1 VVTIGAALRRR
12 GRESVRKLERTTQQ
26 VKAAVTRNAE
36 HLHREHPYAPE
47 HLSNY
52 LDLVNARHPRGI
64 VILTDGTGTARKDLI
79 SACRAAFPGVLLLV
93 VRIVPQ
99 EVKLP
104 DRKRLVRH
112 LQIQDPTELYHLLW
126 RLEPFDVVI
135 DFTDQAKRRG
145 QTLLNSIYAVPEHG
159 LYVIHHLPPDGPF
172 DATALQDSLKGHEHQ
187 ERAAANA
194 AQRGQSWVVR
204 KQGVHNY
211 KLRDRDLSGEDFQFR
226 LAPQWGRTLVRMRA
240 KQFESR
246 ARVEVND
253 PAFRVRFQDSM
264 PVKPHHLRE
273 YLDVVCHPR
282 QEVVREHLT
291 MPISYHHP
299 NRKVQH
305 TMTGTSIDLEV
316 DWMRN
321 PAAPAWETFEGPMF
335 HLISAFPGH
344 FGHFMTEDLGRLWGW
359 RIAKEQFP
367 DLKLLISAK
376 PPREEVLPFQRV
388 MLEALGVSMDD
399 VVCINQPVRVKRLI
413 GASPQFHNRRFI
425 DPDLETI
432 WDDLRDALA
441 PVADPS
447 SPKRVFITRPAGGQ
461 RRCLNSDEVEHRFV
475 EAGFAL
481 VRPELLSVPDQVKLF
496 SNAEVV
502 AGYGGSGMF
511 GAMFARQPG
520 RRIVISSSQY
530 TASNEYLISS
540 LKGDE
545 YIHFWCE
552 AELHH
557 PATGWSA
564 EAFWS
569 NYTFDFQRDG
579 AMLDRALAN

>member
-1 VVTIGAALRRR
+1 MVSIGSTLRRR
-12 GRESVRKLERTTQQ
+12 GRLGVRKLERTAQE
-26 VKAAVTRNAE
+26 VKAAVTRNAG
-36 HLHREHPYAPE
+36 HLHREHPYAPV

-52 LDLVNARHPRGI
+52 LELVNARHPRAI
-64 VILTDGTGTARKDLI
+64 VLLTDGTGSARRDLI

-93 VRIVPQ
+93 VRLTSE
-99 EVKLP
+99 EVQLP
-104 DRKRLVRH
+104 EAKRWVHH
-112 LQIQDPTELYHLLW
+112 LQIRDPSELYHLLW
-126 RLEPFDVVI
+126 RLEPFEVVI
-135 DFTDQAKRRG
+135 DFTKQAETRG
-145 QTLLNSIYAVPEHG
+145 QTLLNCIYAVPEHG
-159 LYVIHHLPPDGPF
+159 LYVIHHLPPDGAF
-172 DATALQDSLKGHEHQ
+172 SAESLQECLEGHEHQ
-187 ERAAANA
+187 QRAAAKA
-194 AQRGQSWVVR
+194 HQRGQSWVVH
-204 KQGVHNY
+204 KQGIHYY
-211 KLRDRDLSGEDFQFR
+211 KLRDRDLSGDEFQSR
-226 LAPQWGRTLVRMRA
+226 LAPRWGRTLLRVPA

-246 ARVEVND
+246 ARVTVND
-253 PAFRVRFQDSM
+253 PAYRVRFQESM

-316 DWMRN
+316 DWMSK
-321 PAAPAWETFEGPMF
+321 PAAPAWETFEGPLF

-344 FGHFMTEDLGRLWGW
+344 FGHFMTEDLGRMWGW
-359 RIAKEQFP
+359 RNAKERFP

-376 PPREEVLPFQRV
+376 PPREEVAPFQKV
-388 MLEALGVSMDD
+388 LLEALGVGPDD

-425 DPDLETI
+425 DPDLSAI
-432 WDDLRDALA
+432 WDEVRDVLA
-441 PVADPS
+441 PVPDPD
-447 SPKRVFITRPAGGQ
+447 SPKRVFITRPEGGQ
-461 RRCLNSDEVEHRFV
+461 RRCLNSAEVEQRFT

-481 VRPELLSVPDQVKLF
+481 VRPELLSTPDQVKLF
-496 SNAEVV
+496 SNAAVV

-511 GAMFARQPG
+511 GSIFAREPG

-540 LKGDE
+540 VKGDE
-545 YIHFWCE
+545 YVHFWCD
-552 AELHH
+552 AELNH
-557 PATGWSA
+557 PASGWSV

-569 NYTFDFQRDG
+569 NYTFDFDRDG
-579 AMLDRALAN
+579 AMLDRALAD